1 MRGSSVTITGTN
13 SSFEAAA
20 TRASRSSVNRVL
32 PASEVGSGA
41 PYAVPVG
48 GTVTPIAATIVT
60 PIAATIVAAIDATIA
75 RAKAVQ
81 GNDSRLETRGRR
93 EQVQSVKSLLMSVS
107 IDKGE
112 GKIWP

>member
-48 GTVTPIAATIVT
+48 GTVTPIAATIV
-60 PIAATIVAAIDATIA
+60 ATSA

-81 GNDSRLETRGRR
+81 GDDSRLETRGRR